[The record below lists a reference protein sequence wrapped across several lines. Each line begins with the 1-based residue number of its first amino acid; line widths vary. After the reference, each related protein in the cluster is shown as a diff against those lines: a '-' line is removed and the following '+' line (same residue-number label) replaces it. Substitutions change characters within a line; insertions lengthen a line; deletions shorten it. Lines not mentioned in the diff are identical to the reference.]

1 MVCNSTSCNFL
12 SIFEVQNGIWSSGAP
27 NRAPNTY
34 GDESGTL
41 FSFWIQLDK
50 VFKDWIAP
58 WNTKKLGF
66 SNFLGLP
73 PDYWEMMGPQI
84 HENVPHRNFKLFWT
98 FFNFILPLHNA
109 PVLLSRPKTRK
120 PIRFWTMSIERVPK
134 HAFSR
139 ENLILNRPRKFFSQD
154 IVTFKLSRM

>member
-1 MVCNSTSCNFL
+1 MVCNHTLCNFL
-12 SIFEVQNGIWSSGAP
+12 LIFEVQNGIWSFGAP

-41 FSFWIQLDK
+41 FSFWIRLDK
-50 VFKDWIAP
+50 EFKDWMAP

-66 SNFLGLP
+66 SNFFGLSL
-73 PDYWEMMGPQI
+73 DYWAMMGPQIGPQI
-84 HENVPHRNFKLFWT
+84 HENVPHRNFRLFWT

-120 PIRFWTMSIERVPK
+120 PIRFRTMVLRNLTCISIHK
-134 HAFSR
+134 IKSG
-139 ENLILNRPRKFFSQD
+139 FFPTS
-154 IVTFKLSRM
+154 L